1 MGPERTASRDAPRAQ
16 ARRIDRK
23 SGSSR
28 TSERLRPRPE
38 AEAGPGKAPVGRL
51 VRTIEHEVIPR
62 LAQAPRPPASVA
74 DAAAPAPSTAEVREF
89 TEHLVDGGEAALE
102 SLVERLRRRGI
113 AVETLYSEL
122 FAPAARHLGGW
133 WDQDLCDFTTVT
145 AGLGRLQRLL
155 RDLSTSFG
163 TEVTY
168 PMHGR
173 RVLLAQPPQEQHSF
187 GLSMVAEFFRRDGWM
202 VEGGVG
208 SAVRDPVAR
217 ARAEWFDAV
226 GFSIGSVSRLE
237 WLSDKIAALRLA
249 SRNAAVVVL
258 VGGPLFTVD
267 AALAGQVGAD
277 GYAPD
282 ASDAPALAADLVS
295 CGVARS

>member
-1 MGPERTASRDAPRAQ
+1 MGPERTAADNALTAL
-16 ARRIDRK
+16 AGRIGRK
-23 SGSSR
+23 SGSLR
-28 TSERLRPRPE
+28 TSDRLRP
-38 AEAGPGKAPVGRL
+38 ATNAGAAPGKGPPGRL
-51 VRTIEHEVIPR
+51 ARTIENDVIPR
-62 LAQAPRPPASVA
+62 LAQAHRQPVSAA
-74 DAAAPAPSTAEVREF
+74 EAAAQTPSADEVRQF
-89 TEHLVDGGEAALE
+89 AEHLVDGSEEALE
-102 SLVERLRRRGI
+102 GLVERMRLRGM
-113 AVETLYSEL
+113 AVETLYAEL
-122 FAPAARHLGGW
+122 FAPAARHLGSL
-133 WDQDLCDFTTVT
+133 WDHDLCDFTTVT

-163 TEVTY
+163 TEVQY

-173 RVLLAQPPQEQHSF
+173 RLLLAQPPQEQHSF

-226 GFSIGSVSRLE
+226 GFSIGSVSRLD
-237 WLSDKIAALRLA
+237 WMRDKIAALRLA

-258 VGGPLFTVD
+258 VGGPLFAVD
-267 AALAGQVGAD
+267 TSLVGQVGAD

-282 ASDAPALAADLVS
+282 ARDAPALASDLVS
-295 CGVARS
+295 SGVARS